1 MNIIRISNFITLLY
15 SEVRQDLSLGEG
27 GGEGHSSKNSF
38 PKENFATE
46 EQFNKIHSKH
56 PFLIII

>member
-1 MNIIRISNFITLLY
+1 MTLLY

-27 GGEGHSSKNSF
+27 GGEGRSSKNSF
-38 PKENFATE
+38 PKGNFATE